1 MPQVQGQSL
10 GHIIIYENQ
19 APVNIFSN
27 GVQFWR

>member
-1 MPQVQGQSL
+1 MPQIQGQSL

-27 GVQFWR
+27 GVQF

>member
-1 MPQVQGQSL
+1 MSQIQGQSL

-27 GVQFWR
+27 GVQF